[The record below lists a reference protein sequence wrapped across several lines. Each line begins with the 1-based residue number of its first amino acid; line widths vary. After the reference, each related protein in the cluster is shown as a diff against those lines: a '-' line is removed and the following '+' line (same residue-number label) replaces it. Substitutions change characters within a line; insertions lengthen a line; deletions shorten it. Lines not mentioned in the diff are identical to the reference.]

1 VATIAAIGEHLP
13 FGNNSFD
20 IVLCDNVVD
29 HAESPRAILEEIERV
44 MVPGG
49 LLYLEVNVHHAA
61 YHSVSL
67 IHTGWR
73 ALGVPYEITPFAGHT
88 VHLTINAARGLFSG
102 LPLRILKESDN
113 ISEVKRTSRQI
124 TIRHAGDWVK
134 RLFLRTLAI
143 R

>member
-1 VATIAAIGEHLP
+1 
-13 FGNNSFD
+13 
-20 IVLCDNVVD
+20 
-29 HAESPRAILEEIERV
+29 

-49 LLYLEVNVHHAA
+49 LLYLEVNVHHAV

-73 ALGVPYEITPFAGHT
+73 ALGVPYEITPFADHT

-134 RLFLRTLAI
+134 RLFFKNARYKVIAMKEPLGRPRLVIGPAAATESYRDGGVAVPP
-143 R
+143 